1 MTTSDAPVT
10 REHFDGIAWITLN
23 RPDKRNALDSE
34 GRTLLTAAFGEA
46 AADNEVRV
54 VVLTGNGG
62 AFSAG
67 VDLSDAPVDERHVLA
82 QDQTAVAAPLEDFPK
97 PVIAAVDGP
106 AVGGGFEL
114 ALAADMR
121 VATKRSFFA
130 LTEVRIGSLP
140 GSGGTQRLFSAV
152 PSAVAWHLI
161 LTGDRLP
168 AQRAYEVGLVSHLIG
183 EETFRDEVVELA
195 SRVAT
200 AAPLSLRAAKL
211 AGQAGLSRAGGV
223 GMALERSLWAF
234 LSTTEDRAEGRAAFR
249 EKRSPDFKG
258 R

>member
-1 MTTSDAPVT
+1 MTTPDSPVT
-10 REHFDGIAWITLN
+10 HEVFDGIAWIALN
-23 RPDKRNALDSE
+23 RPEKRNALNPE
-34 GRTLLTAAFGEA
+34 ARQLLATAFENA
-46 AADNEVRV
+46 AADDDVRV
-54 VVLTGNGG
+54 AVLTGNGG

-67 VDLSDAPVDERHVLA
+67 VDLSESTSDERHVLA
-82 QDQTAVAAPLEDFPK
+82 RDQAPVTAPLDVFPK
-97 PVIAAVDGP
+97 PVIAAIDGP

-121 VATKRSFFA
+121 VATRRSFFA
-130 LTEVRIGSLP
+130 LTEVQIGSLP

-152 PSAVAWHLI
+152 PAAVAWHLI
-161 LTGDRLP
+161 LSGDRLP
-168 AQRAYEVGLVSHLIG
+168 AQRAYDVGLVSHLTDDT
-183 EETFRDEVVELA
+183 TFRAEVVELA
-195 SRVAT
+195 ARVAS

-211 AGQAGLSRAGGV
+211 AGRAGLSDARAP

-249 EKRSPDFKG
+249 EKRPPDFKG